1 MQFHHH
7 GYVSGDPRVQPAAG
21 VGINRPAVLPEE
33 VDVLIVGS
41 GPAGM
46 LAAAQLSQFPGIT
59 TRIVERRSGRL
70 AIGQADG
77 IQARSVETFQAF
89 GFAERITAEAY
100 RITEMAFWKP
110 DPKDSSRIVRAARAV
125 DDATGISEFPHLI
138 VNQARVL
145 DYFAEFMANSP
156 TRMSPDYG
164 FEFVSL
170 DVTGDDAYPVS
181 VRLLSTADPGEA
193 KERIVRAK
201 YVVGADGARSKVRD
215 SIGCT
220 LAGDQANHAWGV
232 MDVLASTDF
241 PDIRLKC
248 AIQSG
253 TGGSILLIP
262 REGGHL
268 FRMYVDLGEVDPDG
282 KGAVRGTTIEQIIAK
297 ANAILHPYTLDVRSV
312 AWHSV
317 YEVGHRLTDRF
328 DDVLPEELGSR
339 TPRVFITGDACHT
352 HSAKAGQGMNV
363 SMQDGFNLGWKL
375 GHVLEGRSPE
385 SLLSTYSAERQ
396 VIAEDLIHFDK
407 EWSTLMAKKP
417 EEFENPSELEDFY
430 VRTAE
435 FPAGFRTQYAPSI
448 LVATPEYQDLATGFA
463 LGKRFKSAP
472 VVRVCD
478 TNPVHLG
485 HQARADGRWR
495 IYVFADAA
503 LPSRPQPEP
512 GVQGAEQQGDPS
524 PVADFADWIAN
535 SPDSPLAATPSGADR
550 NAWFDVK
557 VIYQQDHANIDIGA
571 VPAVFKPQVGPFHL
585 TYLENVYAVD
595 PAADIF
601 DLRGIDRDGVV
612 VVVRPD
618 QYVADVLPLTATAE
632 LAGFF
637 APLLS
642 ARRPEEVPPD
652 ALPHA
657 RTADPDLVSN
667 RT

>member
-1 MQFHHH
+1 MHFHHH

-21 VGINRPAVLPEE
+21 AGIDRPTHLPDE

-46 LAAAQLSQFPGIT
+46 LAAAQLSQFPGVT
-59 TRIVERRSGRL
+59 TRIVERRPGRL

-89 GFAERITAEAY
+89 GFAERIIAEAY

-110 DPKDSSRIVRAARAV
+110 DPADPSNIVRSARTL
-125 DDATGISEFPHLI
+125 DDPGGISEFPHLI

-145 DYFAEFMANSP
+145 DYFAEFMAMSP
-156 TRMSPDYG
+156 SRMSPDYG
-164 FEFVSL
+164 LEFRGL
-170 DVTGDDAYPVS
+170 EVTGEGEYPVA
-181 VRLLSTADPGEA
+181 VTLAHTAGPDEGR
-193 KERIVRAK
+193 ERIVRAK

-220 LAGDQANHAWGV
+220 MAGDQANHAWGV

-248 AIQSG
+248 AIQSHD
-253 TGGSILLIP
+253 GGSILLIP

-268 FRMYVDLGEVDPDG
+268 FRMYVDLGEVAADDR
-282 KGAVRGTTIEQIIAK
+282 GAVRKTTIEQIIAK
-297 ANAILHPYTLDVRSV
+297 ANAIIHPYTLDVRNV

-328 DDVLPEELGSR
+328 DDVLPEELGAR

-363 SMQDGFNLGWKL
+363 SMQDGFNIGWKL

-396 VIAEDLIHFDK
+396 VVAKNLIDFDK
-407 EWSTLMAKKP
+407 VWSTLMAKKP

-435 FPAGFRTQYAPSI
+435 FPAGFMTEYSPSMV
-448 LVATPEYQDLATGFA
+448 VAEATHQQLATGFPV
-463 LGKRFKSAP
+463 GKRFKSAP

-478 TNPVHLG
+478 TNPVQLG
-485 HQARADGRWR
+485 HQATADGRWR
-495 IYVFADAA
+495 IYVFADQAA
-503 LPSRPQPEP
+503 PAQ
-512 GVQGAEQQGDPS
+512 QAGAPS
-524 PVADFADWIAN
+524 PAADLAAWLA
-535 SPDSPLAATPSGADR
+535 SAPDSPLAATPAGADR
-550 NAWFDVK
+550 DAWFDVK
-557 VIYQQDHANIDIGA
+557 VIYQQDHTGIDIGN
-571 VPAVFKPQVGPFHL
+571 VPAVFKPEVGPFKL
-585 TYLENVYAVD
+585 PYLEKVYGTD

-601 DLRGIDRDGVV
+601 ELRGIDRGGVI

-618 QYVADVLPLTATAE
+618 QYVANVLPLTATAE
-632 LAGFF
+632 LAAFF
-637 APLLS
+637 APLLR
-642 ARRPEEVPPD
+642 AGRPAAV
-652 ALPHA
+652 
-657 RTADPDLVSN
+657 
-667 RT
+667 

>member
-21 VGINRPAVLPEE
+21 VGIDRPAELPDE
-33 VDVLIVGS
+33 VDVLIVGT

-46 LAAAQLSQFPGIT
+46 LAAAQLSQFPGVT
-59 TRIVERRSGRL
+59 TRIVERRAGRL

-89 GFAERITAEAY
+89 GFAERIIAEAY

-110 DPKDSSRIVRAARAV
+110 DPAEPSRIIRTARAV
-125 DDATGISEFPHLI
+125 DDPAGISEFPHLI

-164 FEFVSL
+164 FEFRSL
-170 DVTGDDAYPVS
+170 SVADEGEYPVT
-181 VRLLSTADPGEA
+181 VTLLHTSGPHEGQ
-193 KERIVRAK
+193 ERVVRAK
-201 YVVGADGARSKVRD
+201 YVVGADGARSKVRE

-232 MDVLASTDF
+232 MDALAVTDF
-241 PDIRLKC
+241 PDIRTKC

-253 TGGSILLIP
+253 SGGSILLIP

-268 FRMYVDLGEVDPDG
+268 FRMYVDLGEVDPNN
-282 KGAVRGTTIEQIIAK
+282 KGAVRNTTIEEIIHK
-297 ANAILHPYTLDVRSV
+297 ANEILHPYTLDVRNI

-328 DDVLPEELGSR
+328 DDVLPEQRGTR

-363 SMQDGFNLGWKL
+363 SMQDGFNLAWKL

-396 VIAEDLIHFDK
+396 VVAKNLIDFDK

-417 EEFENPSELEDFY
+417 EEFEDPSELEDFY

-435 FPAGFRTQYAPSI
+435 FPAGFMTEYAPSM
-448 LVATPEYQDLATGFA
+448 LVAAPEHQHLATGFTV
-463 LGKRFKSAP
+463 GKRFKSAP
-472 VVRVCD
+472 VVRVGD
-478 TNPVHLG
+478 TNPMHLG
-485 HQARADGRWR
+485 HHATADGRWR
-495 IYVFADAA
+495 IYVFADPAT
-503 LPSRPQPEP
+503 PQTPQAGTASPTE
-512 GVQGAEQQGDPS
+512 QFAE
-524 PVADFADWIAN
+524 WIAN
-535 SPDSPLAATPSGADR
+535 SPESPLAATPEGADPD
-550 NAWFDVK
+550 AWFDVK
-557 VIYQQDHANIDIGA
+557 VIYQQDHTSIDINA
-571 VPAVFKPQVGPFHL
+571 VPAVFKPQVGPFQL
-585 TYLENVYAVD
+585 TDYEKVYAAD
-595 PAADIF
+595 PASDIF
-601 DLRGIDRDGVV
+601 DLRGLDRGGVV

-618 QYVADVLPLTATAE
+618 QYVANVLPLTATAE
-632 LAGFF
+632 LGAFF
-637 APLLS
+637 APLLPDRKPEKLPS
-642 ARRPEEVPPD
+642 A
-652 ALPHA
+652 ALPGGPIAHSA
-657 RTADPDLVSN
+657 TAPSALVN
-667 RT
+667 N